1 MTNDPFRAHAPIP
14 FNFSENVVEY
24 WKEFE
29 QIRTPAQNGSKPE
42 EFHFVKR
49 FQIWS
54 FSGPYFPVFGPQ
66 KLPIWTL
73 FDAKSRDHSQIMEIF

>member
-42 EFHFVKR
+42 EFHFVKGFKFGVFLVR
-49 FQIWS
+49 IF
-54 FSGPYFPVFGPQ
+54 PYLGHKNSEYGHFLTQ
-66 KLPIWTL
+66 NQETI
-73 FDAKSRDHSQIMEIF
+73 RR